1 MTTFRQ
7 LTFDG
12 VNDLYLTPFGAHTLK
27 DYWALCETRKNL
39 DRKPNHVVLT
49 LASDEMEMRNERCI
63 DEHGVG
69 MY

>member
-1 MTTFRQ
+1 MTIFRR
-7 LTFDG
+7 LTWDG

-27 DYWALCETRKNL
+27 DYHALCVTRKDL
-39 DRKPNHVVLT
+39 DRRPNTVLILT
-49 LASDEMEMRNERCI
+49 SDEMEIRNERCI